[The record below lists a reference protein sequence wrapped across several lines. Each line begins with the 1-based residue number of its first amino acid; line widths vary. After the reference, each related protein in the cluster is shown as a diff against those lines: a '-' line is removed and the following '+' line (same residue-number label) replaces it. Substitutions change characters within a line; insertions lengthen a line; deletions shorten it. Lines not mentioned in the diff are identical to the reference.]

1 MFLGRRWTASG
12 LLGIISAGRSSVVL
26 SSTAWLQRHIFLVS
40 GSTGAEGCNL
50 CSLSL
55 TAAGISYQP
64 QSGTGVGNC
73 DTWAKS
79 DPPPVLIKYIVLE
92 LATPVPLRILGCSRA
107 MMKTETTWLAKPKIL
122 SSPLKKSVPSWS
134 RILKD
139 HIFIYLNQSRIL

>member
-1 MFLGRRWTASG
+1 MVLQDLPLAVSHFSGQKVNSQWPSRNHLCRKKLCGSVVNSLAPAAHFLGLR
-12 LLGIISAGRSSVVL
+12 LHRS
-26 SSTAWLQRHIFLVS
+26 R
-40 GSTGAEGCNL
+40 GCNL
-50 CSLSL
+50 RSLSL

-107 MMKTETTWLAKPKIL
+107 MMKTETTWLAKPKIFIIK
-122 SSPLKKSVPSWS
+122 PFKKVCSLLV
-134 RILKD
+134 
-139 HIFIYLNQSRIL
+139 